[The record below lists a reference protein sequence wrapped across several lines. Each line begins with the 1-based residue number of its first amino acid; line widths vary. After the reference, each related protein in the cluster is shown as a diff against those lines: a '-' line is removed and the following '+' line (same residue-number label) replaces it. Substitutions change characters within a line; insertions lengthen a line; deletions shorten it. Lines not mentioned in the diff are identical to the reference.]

1 MRRGGL
7 FLKFIIL
14 PFWENYFRKFNLSSI
29 ELQHS
34 AKSVARRS
42 GATPRSVATRSVYRE
57 LRQFAVKGIY
67 SRRPKLPGFSIH
79 TLGCSHQSVHQF
91 YTAPRP
97 AGLILRPVSTP
108 LERRGLMSGG
118 GARPQ
123 GPSRT
128 AGPLVAL
135 EVGYSLT
142 RDAHV
147 SAVGEGIV
155 CVATRD
161 FEVGESLFP

>member
-1 MRRGGL
+1 M
-7 FLKFIIL
+7 K
-14 PFWENYFRKFNLSSI
+14 YF
-29 ELQHS
+29 
-34 AKSVARRS
+34 
-42 GATPRSVATRSVYRE
+42 ATTRE
-57 LRQFAVKGIY
+57 
-67 SRRPKLPGFSIH
+67 PGFGLNSY
-79 TLGCSHQSVHQF
+79 TFETDGSMPSVPAYENVWDATMLYGCLCDEGF
-91 YTAPRP
+91 Y
-97 AGLILRPVSTP
+97 GFDCSLRMCPS
-108 LERRGLMSGG
+108 GDGG
-118 GARPQ
+118 GA
-123 GPSRT
+123 SRT